1 MTGPSDI
8 PGPSPTQTISPI
20 ATEPPSLGP
29 SVSTTV
35 APSVPTSPP
44 TAPATAVGTSLL
56 GIFVSG
62 AVIAALIAAVMNHAL
77 ARRKSLEDERAR
89 LRSTFAEALE
99 WVVRYKEMP
108 YAIRRR
114 RCDTRPA
121 ERVRLSEEMREI
133 QAKLSYYQMWTAGES
148 KSVGDA
154 YDTLV
159 TNLRRVA
166 GVACR
171 EAWIADPASD
181 DAKMNIGPEVI
192 DLSEL
197 KEHERAYVLAAQGHL
212 DDFLRFHR
220 LFGSIQRK
228 HR

>member
-1 MTGPSDI
+1 MTGPSGT
-8 PGPSPTQTISPI
+8 PGPAPTPTTPPIGAEPQSP
-20 ATEPPSLGP
+20 AP

-35 APSVPTSPP
+35 APVTTTSPT
-44 TAPATAVGTSLL
+44 TAPAGADGSWLFGILL
-56 GIFVSG
+56 SG
-62 AVIAALIAAVMNHAL
+62 AVIAALITAAVNQAL

-99 WVVRYKEMP
+99 SVVRYKEMP

-114 RCDTRPA
+114 RSDAPGA

-133 QAKLSYYQMWTAGES
+133 QAKLSYYLMWTAGES
-148 KSVGDA
+148 KSVGDTYA
-154 YDTLV
+154 TLV

-166 GVACR
+166 GAACHD
-171 EAWIADPASD
+171 AWIAEPASN
-181 DAKMNIGPEVI
+181 DAGMNIGPEVV

-197 KEHERAYVLAAQGHL
+197 AEHEQAYVHEVQQHL

-220 LFGSIQRK
+220 LFGPFRRK
-228 HR
+228 HQ